1 MAKLFELYAE
11 LGLDAAK
18 FTTGVDKATK
28 QGGNLAKSL
37 KSGLGGA
44 AASIGSSV
52 KATTIMMGNL
62 MTSAVQKSAS
72 MVKSLASTGINYNST
87 METYVTNFTTMLNGS
102 GEAAKK
108 LTSDLENMAAATPFA
123 MSDLADATQTLLS
136 FGQDSGTVLG
146 TLQNLGDIA
155 MGDANKLS
163 SLTLAFAQAS
173 SSGKLMGQDLMQMIN
188 AGFNPLQTVV
198 DKTGASMGD
207 LKEFMSSGK
216 ASAALKKQMREARK
230 EVKAMGDD
238 ASDGAKMLAQMYED
252 GAVSAETLGMIF
264 DMETSPGGRYY
275 NAMENASKTFKGM
288 LSTLQDDSAA
298 LLGRVFK
305 PVSDYIQSE
314 LMPKAS
320 QFITNVNKG
329 FDVGGIK
336 GAWSAAIGTVRGYL
350 SDIGSDALDAGSN
363 LLANILN
370 GLTGSQ
376 TTGAEISALISGVWD
391 DARAGLDTLLS
402 AGSGLLQGIYTG
414 LTGDNS
420 KQGIIDTVDGLW
432 ESASGQVASFVT
444 AAGGVLGSIYTSI
457 TGQEATADNIGKT
470 IGGIFSAANTARGDL
485 LDACSTFFTELNTKL
500 GDPDAT
506 TGEKIAGVFSA
517 GSAAISNLLE
527 SAGGLFTNLYT
538 KTTGDTDG
546 ANKFTAYMSGIWD
559 DAKEGLGSI
568 SEMGG
573 SILGGIYD
581 GLINDT
587 ETRSNIVKFFSDM
600 FKDISEGTG
609 EFGKMLKTVYTEL
622 TGKEATP
629 QNIQHSAATV
639 ASRAGQSFGGLA
651 QIVAGEI
658 DLLTNTPGLINDL
671 LEASK
676 SGKSPWEQAE
686 AGIIALGEAVSG
698 PAGNVLGGIGNIIG
712 GIFGWKTAHDFEKA
726 FGIQPFGPGVQKLGP
741 GHYTEDPGIL
751 EGWQKAQENNAFVY
765 KNQTDLMRML
775 GSMYASNAEY
785 GLSEPQI
792 DALMS
797 VIQAGKKDEEY
808 FSIAKKIQT
817 AYETKDSGALADVAA
832 AADAAAEAAAAA
844 AEAAAAA
851 QEAANAAAALAA
863 SVGSITVE
871 MDGQTVGELVT
882 PIVASGL
889 ARLTRV
895 AGLTPTR
902 VGGLTP

>member
-18 FTTGVDKATK
+18 FNTGVDKATK

-37 KSGLGGA
+37 KSG
-44 AASIGSSV
+44 IGDATSAVGNGV

-62 MTSAVQKSAS
+62 MSSAVKKGAS
-72 MVKSLASTGINYNST
+72 LVKSLVSTGIDYNST

-102 GEAAKK
+102 SEAAKK
-108 LTSDLENMAAATPFA
+108 LTSDIESMAASTPFA
-123 MSDLADATQTLLS
+123 MSDLADASQTLLA
-136 FGQDSGTVLG
+136 FGQDSGTVLD
-146 TLQNLGDIA
+146 TLQSLGDIA

-188 AGFNPLQTVV
+188 AGFNPLQTIV

-207 LKEFMSSGK
+207 LKDFMSNGK
-216 ASAALKKQMREARK
+216 ASSDLKKQMRSAQQ
-230 EVKAMGDD
+230 EVKKMGTQ
-238 ASDGAKMLAQMYED
+238 ASDGAKLLAQMAEE
-252 GAVSAETLGMIF
+252 GAISAETLGMIF

-391 DARAGLDTLLS
+391 DAKSGLDTLLS

-420 KQGIIDTVDGLW
+420 KQSIIDTVDGLW
-432 ESASGQVASFVT
+432 DSAKEQVTSFISS
-444 AAGGVLGSIYTSI
+444 AGGVLGSIYTSI
-457 TGQEATADNIGKT
+457 TGQETTADNIGKT
-470 IGGIFSAANTARGDL
+470 IGGIFSAANTARSEL

-517 GSAAISNLLE
+517 GSTAISNLLE
-527 SAGGLFTNLYT
+527 SAGGLFTNLYA
-538 KTTGDTDG
+538 KITGDTEG
-546 ANKFTAYMSGIWD
+546 ADDFKAYMSGVWD
-559 DAKEGLGSI
+559 DAKAGLGSI

-573 SILGGIYD
+573 SILGGIYE

-587 ETRSNIVKFFSDM
+587 ETRSNIVEFFSDM

-658 DLLTNTPGLINDL
+658 DFLTNIPGLVNDL
-671 LEASK
+671 HEASK
-676 SGKSPWEQAE
+676 SGSPWEQAE
-686 AGIIALGEAVSG
+686 KGIIALGEAVSD
-698 PAGNVLGGIGNIIG
+698 PAGKILGGAGRVIG
-712 GIFGWKTAHDFEKA
+712 GIAGWETVEDFEDA
-726 FGIQPFGPGVQKLGP
+726 MGLRHFGPGVQKLGP

-751 EGWQKAQENNAFVY
+751 AGWQKVQENNAFVY
-765 KNQTDLMRML
+765 KNQTDLMRIL

-785 GLSEPQI
+785 GLSETQI

-808 FSIAKKIQT
+808 FSIAKKVQT

-844 AEAAAAA
+844 
-851 QEAANAAAALAA
+851 QEAANAAAAVAA
-863 SVGSITVE
+863 SIGSITVE